1 MSTQFESSTK
11 EIAVLAASTLP
22 LSHTKLVEGTVLRK
36 SRQSLPTD
44 RRAPRR
50 RRLAN
55 VSDDSIE
62 AIEILTTGPES

>member
-1 MSTQFESSTK
+1 MSTQFESSTEK
-11 EIAVLAASTLP
+11 IAVLAESDIGLT
-22 LSHTKLVEGTVLRK
+22 TKLVEGTVLRK